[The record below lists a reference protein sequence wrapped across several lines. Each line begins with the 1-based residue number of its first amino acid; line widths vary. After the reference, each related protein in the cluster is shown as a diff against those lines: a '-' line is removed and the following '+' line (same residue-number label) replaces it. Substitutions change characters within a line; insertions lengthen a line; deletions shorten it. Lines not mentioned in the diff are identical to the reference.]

1 MPGPR
6 YRHRITAG
14 PFTGRRALIIRQA
27 QDPRY
32 FEVKLRGRPYYALE
46 APDGT
51 KVHGLALVEAQHLE
65 PIPQK
70 TTRRKP

>member
-1 MPGPR
+1 MPGAR

-32 FEVKLRGRPYYALE
+32 FEVKL
-46 APDGT
+46 
-51 KVHGLALVEAQHLE
+51 HGPQNNTALVEAQHLE

>member
-14 PFTGRRALIIRQA
+14 PFSGRRARIIRQA

-32 FEVKLRGRPYYALE
+32 FEVKI
-46 APDGT
+46 
-51 KVHGLALVEAQHLE
+51 HGQENTIATVEAQHLE
-65 PIPQK
+65 AIAQK
-70 TTRRKP
+70 TTRPKP

>member
-1 MPGPR
+1 MPGAR

-14 PFTGRRALIIRQA
+14 PFTGRRARIIRQA

-32 FEVKLRGRPYYALE
+32 FEVKL
-46 APDGT
+46 
-51 KVHGLALVEAQHLE
+51 HGPENTTATVEAQHLE